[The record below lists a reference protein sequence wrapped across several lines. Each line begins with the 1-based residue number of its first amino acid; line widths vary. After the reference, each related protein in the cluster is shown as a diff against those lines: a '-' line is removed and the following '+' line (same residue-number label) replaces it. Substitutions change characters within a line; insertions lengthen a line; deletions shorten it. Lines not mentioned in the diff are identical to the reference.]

1 MKNLKKFGTIPLGI
15 IFIIVG
21 ISAFKEDDIVKKLF
35 LFAGILILLIK
46 LLAFISDSIK
56 SVNKTKDT

>member
-21 ISAFKEDDIVKKLF
+21 ISAFKEDDIFKKIF
-35 LFAGILILLIK
+35 LFAGIIILLIR
-46 LLAFISDSIK
+46 LLVFITDSFKNI
-56 SVNKTKDT
+56 NKAKDA